1 MNNTQHK
8 FFISLKKKKPDLK
21 NLRQE
26 KLRGCYIRSKMQ
38 WTDEGE
44 KPSFFFINL
53 ETNILQI
60 KLFLNLLMNLEM

>member
-1 MNNTQHK
+1 MNNTQHT

-38 WTDEGE
+38 WAEEGKNKFPQIIAE
-44 KPSFFFINL
+44 KFKEF
-53 ETNILQI
+53 TI
-60 KLFLNLLMNLEM
+60 KTI

>member
-1 MNNTQHK
+1 MNNTQHI

-38 WTDEGE
+38 WAEEGE
-44 KPSFFFINL
+44 KPCLSVSSRLTALRENRSSKYFGS
-53 ETNILQI
+53 
-60 KLFLNLLMNLEM
+60 